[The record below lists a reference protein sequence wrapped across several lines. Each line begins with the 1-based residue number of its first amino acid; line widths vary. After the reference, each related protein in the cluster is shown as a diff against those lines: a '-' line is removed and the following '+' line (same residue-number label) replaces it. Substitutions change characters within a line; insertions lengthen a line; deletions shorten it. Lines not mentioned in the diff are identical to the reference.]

1 MEGNEHLE
9 AEEEDGKNHRK
20 REDLNVSKREK
31 TQDVLC
37 YLLEQKQK
45 TPNLKGE
52 TFIIY
57 KSIPGKLPLT
67 DESERH
73 KEMKIFFF
81 FQNSPAL
88 RHLLEA
94 KKNYLRHGVTENKGQ
109 AHFLKWQC
117 KTKLYLT
124 LQGQTNNNKKPW
136 H

>member
-9 AEEEDGKNHRK
+9 SEEEDCKNHRK

-45 TPNLKGE
+45 KPNLKGK

-57 KSIPGKLPLT
+57 KSIPGKLPLK

-73 KEMKIFFF
+73 KK
-81 FQNSPAL
+81 
-88 RHLLEA
+88 
-94 KKNYLRHGVTENKGQ
+94 
-109 AHFLKWQC
+109 
-117 KTKLYLT
+117 
-124 LQGQTNNNKKPW
+124 
-136 H
+136 